1 MSHTKNPHPPYKKFF
16 FNGLLQDFAK
26 TFELLTGSV
35 MLSGP
40 EKFLRKAMC
49 DPAVFARTA

>member
-1 MSHTKNPHPPYKKFF
+1 MSHTKNPHPPYKKIF
-16 FNGLLQDFAK
+16 FNGQLQDFAK